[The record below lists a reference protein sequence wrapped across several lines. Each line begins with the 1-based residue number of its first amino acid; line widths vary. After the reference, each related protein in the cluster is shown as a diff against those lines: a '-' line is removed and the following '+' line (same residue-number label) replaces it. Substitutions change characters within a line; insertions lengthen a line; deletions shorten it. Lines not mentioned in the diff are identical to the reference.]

1 MPMQTNQYIQEFKV
15 RELSDDLFSLRIHR
29 QDPELQLDDLEFFL
43 DYQQMIRLIDQLRSA
58 L

>member
-1 MPMQTNQYIQEFKV
+1 MPVQTNQYIQEFKV

-43 DYQQMIRLIDQLRSA
+43 DYQQMIQLIDQLRSA